1 MNISVVGRH
10 VDVPDAFR
18 DFVHEKAS
26 KLPRYY
32 DRVQSIDVIVD
43 RESDLFLVEM
53 IVQAAG
59 TQSFVAKE
67 VGAEMRACV
76 DLLMDKMERQL
87 TRHKEKHRNRKHPS
101 KKVDLPE

>member
-10 VDVPDAFR
+10 VEIHDAFR
-18 DFVHEKAS
+18 DFAEQKAS

-32 DRVQSIDVIVD
+32 DRIQSIEVVVD
-43 RESDLFLVEM
+43 RESDLYSVEM

-59 TQSFVAKE
+59 TNSFVAKE

-76 DLLMDKMERQL
+76 DLLIDKMERQL
-87 TRHKEKHRNRKHPS
+87 TRHKEKHRNRKHLA
-101 KKVDLPE
+101 KKPDLPE